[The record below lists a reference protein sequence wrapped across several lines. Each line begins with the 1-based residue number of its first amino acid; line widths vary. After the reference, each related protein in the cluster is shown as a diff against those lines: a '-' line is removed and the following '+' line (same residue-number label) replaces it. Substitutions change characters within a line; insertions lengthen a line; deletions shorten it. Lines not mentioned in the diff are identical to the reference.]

1 MTREYTTVCQDLME
15 IVWVFGQI
23 AAACLFVVYAVNDQQ
38 GAKGEPGRRGPALFL
53 PLDKQKKGSYTFFI
67 H

>member
-1 MTREYTTVCQDLME
+1 ME
-15 IVWVFGQI
+15 IVWVFDQI